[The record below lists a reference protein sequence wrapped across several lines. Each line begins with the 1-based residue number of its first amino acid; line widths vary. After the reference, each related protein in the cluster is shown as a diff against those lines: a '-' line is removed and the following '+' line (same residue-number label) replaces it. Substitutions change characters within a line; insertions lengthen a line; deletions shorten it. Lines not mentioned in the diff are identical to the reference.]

1 MRSRATA
8 WVLVVVAALAYP
20 LAVLAGGRPD
30 FPARSDCIH
39 PAKTDGD
46 IQAVFGR
53 FRNADTAAAA
63 LARVVALGF
72 QGSVVEPDGCG
83 YLKVDVKGVPTLA
96 VGRGLAA
103 EAEKVGLHVTLEKS
117 VP

>member
-8 WVLVVVAALAYP
+8 WILVVVAALAYP
-20 LAVLAGGRPD
+20 LAVLAGGGPR

-46 IQAVFGR
+46 IEAVFGR
-53 FRNADTAAAA
+53 SRNPEIAAAT
-63 LARVVALGF
+63 LARILELGF
-72 QGSVVEPDGCG
+72 QGSAVEPDGCG
-83 YLKVDVKGVPTLA
+83 YLKVNVKGVPTLA
-96 VGRGLAA
+96 VGRELGA